1 MERKKF
7 NIAVLR
13 CCEKS
18 EYELEPY
25 IEIASHIAINQGEA
39 LGYLKGDKED
49 FIDMCETLRDIV
61 KSENIIMILIADP
74 HEICGSVHIIA
85 EQQIGDSK
93 VYMLIREYTYNIMLD
108 MVRVIAQDI
117 INSLKSTN
125 IGDSTI
131 MLHPTTY
138 LIRGMFTQSGG
149 ND

>member
-13 CCEKS
+13 CCERS
-18 EYELEPY
+18 EYGLEPY
-25 IEIASHIAINQGEA
+25 IEIASHIAINQGKI

-49 FIDMCETLRDIV
+49 FIDMCETLKDIV
-61 KSENIIMILIADP
+61 KPENIIMILIADP

-85 EQQIGDSK
+85 EQQVGDSK

-108 MVRVIAQDI
+108 MVRAIAQDI
-117 INSLKSTN
+117 IHSLKSTN
-125 IGDSTI
+125 IGDGI
-131 MLHPTTY
+131 VMLHPTTY
-138 LIRGMFTQSGG
+138 LLRGMSTQSGG